1 MSVKEPL
8 RVKNLSSSIALIHMI
23 AVTALA
29 HYTWVYPVHLPLA
42 VGKTCAVQI
51 SHGHEFPKSEE
62 AINVHEVELFALSPS
77 GAKLKLEPSAVGSAV
92 IANYDVKEPG
102 LHRFVMIQN
111 RGVMSRTSRGVQP
124 GGRDKH
130 SDAVQASRMVRTA
143 VTYASTSNTS
153 VVTGKSSGLEIELVG
168 EYSKESWSVQ
178 LLKEGKAVPA
188 ATIEVF
194 IAGIAQPVFTA
205 KTGADGRLSY
215 KPAAGVKGPV
225 LFSAELKEPP
235 PAGAKYDFVN
245 YSASLAAN
253 W

>member
-1 MSVKEPL
+1 MSVREL
-8 RVKNLSSSIALIHMI
+8 RRVKNISSSIGLIPII
-23 AVTALA
+23 AATALA

-51 SHGHEFPKSEE
+51 SHGHAFPKSEE
-62 AINVHEVELFALSPS
+62 AINFHQVELFALAPS
-77 GAKLKLEPSAVGSAV
+77 GAKVKLEPSAAGSAV

-102 LHRFVMIQN
+102 LHRLVMIQN
-111 RGVMSRTSRGVQP
+111 RGVMSRTSSGVQP

-130 SDAVQASRMVRTA
+130 PDAVQASRTVRTA
-143 VTYASTSNTS
+143 VTYAPTSNTTAVS
-153 VVTGKSSGLEIELVG
+153 GKPAGLEIELVG
-168 EYSKESWSVQ
+168 EYSKESWNVQ

-194 IAGIAQPVFTA
+194 IAGIAQPVYTA

-215 KPAAGVKGPV
+215 KPAAGAKGPI

>member
-1 MSVKEPL
+1 MNVKEPL
-8 RVKNLSSSIALIHMI
+8 RVKIISSSIGLIPII
-23 AVTALA
+23 AATALA
-29 HYTWVYPVHLPLA
+29 HYTWVNPVQVPLA

-51 SHGHEFPKSEE
+51 SHGHAFPKSEE
-62 AINVHEVELFALSPS
+62 AINFHQVELFALSPS
-77 GAKLKLEPSAVGSAV
+77 GAKVKLEPSAAGSAV
-92 IANYDVKEPG
+92 TANYDVKEPG
-102 LHRFVMIQN
+102 LHRLVMIQS

-130 SDAVQASRMVRTA
+130 PDAVQASRMVRTA
-143 VTYASTSNTS
+143 VTYASTSNATAF
-153 VVTGKSSGLEIELVG
+153 TGKPAGLEIELVG
-168 EYSKESWSVQ
+168 EYSKEGWNVQ

-194 IAGIAQPVFTA
+194 IAGIAQPILTG
-205 KTGADGRLSY
+205 KTGPDGHFSY
-215 KPAAGVKGPV
+215 KPAPGAKGPV
-225 LFSAELKEPP
+225 LFSAELKDPP